1 MGGVLTNFLNTI
13 ILLGAVQGLIFSFM
27 LFFAH
32 KKEMAEK
39 LLATMLLLMSL
50 ASLNIYLTETVPYW
64 QMGLVL
70 SLVPTILIMSVG
82 PLLYFY
88 IRFLLQPTSHWKPNY
103 WFHFLPVMVDLA
115 PIIVGWVLTIGFLL
129 DSFSRD
135 YLLEWGNNI
144 DLYNSYSDIPRWL
157 SITIYLLLGKRYFS
171 KLISSPNKPKPHS
184 KWVKVFLNSFLVF
197 QLIWLIFL
205 VPYVVPT
212 TRFIM
217 MDSLGYYPIYV
228 PLSLFIYVLGI
239 KGFLHSRQSL
249 KENKT
254 PSIRLTEQESKK
266 LIKVIQSAMTEDKL
280 YLEPDLELR
289 RLVKHVGSD
298 QRTVSH
304 VLNHYFHMS
313 FNTFVNHYR
322 VEEVKQRMVVP
333 EKKHLKL
340 SGIAFECGFNSQ
352 STFQRAFKQST
363 GLSPREY
370 LSKQAE
376 LLQKN
381 HAQY

>member
-1 MGGVLTNFLNTI
+1 
-13 ILLGAVQGLIFSFM
+13 
-27 LFFAH
+27 
-32 KKEMAEK
+32 MAGK
-39 LLATMLLLMSL
+39 FLATMLLLMSL
-50 ASLNIYLTETVPYW
+50 ASLNIYLTETIPYW

-70 SLVPTILIMSVG
+70 SLVPTILIMAIG

-88 IRFLLQPTSHWKPNY
+88 IRFLLQPTSDWKRNY
-103 WFHFLPVMVDLA
+103 WLHFLPVVVDLV
-115 PIIVGWVLTIGFLL
+115 PIIVGWVLAIGFLL
-129 DSFSRD
+129 DSFSRG
-135 YLLEWGNNI
+135 YLLEWGNKI

-157 SITIYLLLGKRYFS
+157 SITVYLLLGKRYFS

-184 KWVKVFLNSFLVF
+184 KWINVFLNSFLIF

-205 VPYVVPT
+205 VPYIVPT
-212 TRFIM
+212 IRSIM
-217 MDSLGYYPIYV
+217 MDNLGYYPIYV

-239 KGFLHSRQSL
+239 KGFLHSRQSI
-249 KENKT
+249 KESKT
-254 PSIRLTEQESKK
+254 KSIRLTEQESKK

-280 YLEPDLELR
+280 YLEPNLELH

-322 VEEVKQRMVVP
+322 VEEVKQQMVVS
-333 EKKHLKL
+333 EKRHLKL

-363 GLSPREY
+363 GLSPKAY
-370 LSKQAE
+370 LSKKGE